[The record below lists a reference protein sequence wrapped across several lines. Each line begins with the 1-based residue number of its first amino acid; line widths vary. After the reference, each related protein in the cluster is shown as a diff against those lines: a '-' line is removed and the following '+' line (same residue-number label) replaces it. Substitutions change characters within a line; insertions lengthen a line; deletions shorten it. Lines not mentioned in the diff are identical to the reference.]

1 MVCKHKSEW
10 SYSWSKIEEDGK
22 KFLKYHHPDA
32 SDDKIKERLK
42 ETKTKY
48 DALYDFWAVLKAKGV
63 FKTDTFWYFEPF
75 GWVEQMKRVFGVLDK
90 NIIYITRKW
99 ERWTGENGSS
109 ATFGTFVFDDITGFI
124 CEPYGPETT
133 ISNQDKRI
141 PVGTYNLKWHFSTDY
156 PKNKYT
162 LQSAF
167 GRKWNLNFPVLE
179 YGVVCVYNE
188 NVSADRGI
196 LIHAGQDGGWT
207 KGCILPSTTLN
218 MNIDKR
224 NTNLRNSVETLYEIL
239 DKIKEKG
246 IKNVKLIIKDEIK

>member
-1 MVCKHKSEW
+1 M
-10 SYSWSKIEEDGK
+10 
-22 KFLKYHHPDA
+22 KYHHPDA
-32 SDDKIKERLK
+32 SDDKIKEHLK

-48 DALYDFWAVLKAKGV
+48 DALYDFWAVLKAKGI

-141 PVGTYNLKWHFSTDY
+141 PVGTYKLVWYTSANFHKKKYKKRVLQNGFPNL
-156 PKNKYT
+156 
-162 LQSAF
+162 
-167 GRKWNLNFPVLE
+167 
-179 YGVVCVYNE
+179 YNE
-188 NVSADRGI
+188 KVPVSRHI
-196 LIHAGQDGGWT
+196 LIHAGVEGKDT
-207 KGCILPSTTLN
+207 LGCLLPAT
-218 MNIDKR
+218 NI
-224 NTNLRNSVETLYEIL
+224 
-239 DKIKEKG
+239 IKEKG
-246 IKNVKLIIKDEIK
+246 VIVKTSNSRKMFFKIIDKIEEIGIENIKIIIKDEIK